1 MDYYKKYLKYKN
13 DYFLLKNKVG
23 GRSLIMENEDLI
35 QNLRMNGPLIKNS
48 EKQTQKMGN
57 KPLFGNSE
65 KQTQKME
72 NKLLIENSEK
82 QTQKME
88 NKPLFENS
96 EKQKRYF
103 IKKNSYNHEHRIIG
117 FQNESKQIKLNFNY
131 YKIIDGINKD
141 KIELNYEEDS
151 YNEYDK
157 IKLRLTEKD
166 KNDIIYDSRCF
177 INTHISQLKDTDS
190 IILNFNIVNKNNM
203 KGGRYAIDCN
213 TIDAQD
219 LTEWKIDYTTPEFRQ
234 FHQSIIEVIFT
245 KICISILPSSDSPID
260 LLEQAFNLY
269 LEDRPYYK
277 SAMLAKSKE
286 VGFDIIN
293 YLINKDDSIYEFVDE
308 RRERFYSF
316 DLSPKGKLNCCITVL
331 LAIIQV
337 DDNYITTN
345 IDKVDD
351 EFINSVK
358 ILQRKWIPDTKVF
371 IDMLQSVNNEV
382 HENSRITP
390 NNFPTYNEIMNNNQY
405 IIKLEVDHL
414 LKENNKFSHNGIND
428 QKDLDN
434 ILRLFN
440 KNILNYNMCKSE
452 INLIHSYLHQYDKY
466 ISVPSQDET
475 HINKYIAKIPNLY
488 TRHCFEVLS
497 NIHRYDFLDKDI
509 NNDFIISN
517 GEYNTDESIHTNL
530 ELFERKYD
538 QIDSKVIRPMIPQT
552 HISTNSTSLYPKND
566 PRTIKI
572 LDMVNHNKFK
582 IINDYFRQCEQEKKF
597 NSTELQIITLDE
609 LKTHFDILY
618 NKNQNIILN
627 DILLYLEYDLHPS
640 RYNIFLRPI
649 QTSNPISGLT

>member
-13 DYFLLKNKVG
+13 DYFLLKTKVG

-35 QNLRMNGPLIKNS
+35 QNLRMNGPLIENS

-57 KPLFGNSE
+57 K
-65 KQTQKME
+65 
-72 NKLLIENSEK
+72 LLIK
-82 QTQKME
+82 
-88 NKPLFENS
+88 NS
-96 EKQKRYF
+96 EKQKRHF
-103 IKKNSYNHEHRIIG
+103 IKKNSYDHEHRIIG

-141 KIELNYEEDS
+141 KIELNYEDS

-166 KNDIIYDSRCF
+166 KNEIIYDSRCF
-177 INTHISQLKDTDS
+177 INTHISQLKDNES

-203 KGGRYAIDCN
+203 NGGRYAIDCN

-234 FHQSIIEVIFT
+234 FHQLIIEVIIE
-245 KICISILPSSDSPID
+245 KICKSIPSSDSPID
-260 LLEQAFNLY
+260 LLEQSFNLY
-269 LEDRPYYK
+269 LEDRPHYK
-277 SAMLAKSKE
+277 SAMLVKSKE
-286 VGFDIIN
+286 AGCDIID
-293 YLINKDDSIYEFVDE
+293 YLIYKDDRIRNVIDMEKLYY
-308 RRERFYSF
+308 FYF
-316 DLSPKGKLNCCITVL
+316 SPKGKLNYCITVL

-337 DDNYITTN
+337 DDDYITTN
-345 IDKVDD
+345 IGNVDN

-358 ILQRKWIPDTKVF
+358 ILQRKWIPNEKEF
-371 IDMLQSVNNEV
+371 IDMLQSANQQVP
-382 HENSRITP
+382 ENSSITP

-440 KNILNYNMCKSE
+440 KNIINYNMCKSE

-466 ISVPSQDET
+466 ISLPSQNET
-475 HINKYIAKIPNLY
+475 FINKYITKLTNPY
-488 TRHCFEVLS
+488 TRHCFEVLT

-538 QIDSKVIRPMIPQT
+538 QIDSKVIRPMIPQKY
-552 HISTNSTSLYPKND
+552 ISTNSTSLYPKND

-572 LDMVNHNKFK
+572 LDMVNHDKFN
-582 IINDYFRQCEQEKKF
+582 IINDYFRQHEQENKI
-597 NSTELQIITLDE
+597 NSTELHIITLDE
-609 LKTHFDILY
+609 LKNHLDILQ
-618 NKNQNIILN
+618 KKDIRILLN
-627 DILLYLEYDLHPS
+627 DILLYLEYDLHPY
-640 RYNIFLRPI
+640 RYNIFIRPS